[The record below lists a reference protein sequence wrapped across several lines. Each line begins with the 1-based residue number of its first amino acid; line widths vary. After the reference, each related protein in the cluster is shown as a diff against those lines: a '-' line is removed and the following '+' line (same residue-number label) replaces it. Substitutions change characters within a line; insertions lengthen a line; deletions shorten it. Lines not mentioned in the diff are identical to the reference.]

1 MMHYIKVSGH
11 LSAFTA
17 IILEWLIYF
26 EYFFLL
32 SHYSTIFQHFLK
44 TFSEGIKDVLSNK
57 NFHSLCFVIQYEIIV
72 EHH

>member
-26 EYFFLL
+26 EYFFYYLITVQSSSISLRLL
-32 SHYSTIFQHFLK
+32 VK
-44 TFSEGIKDVLSNK
+44 E
-57 NFHSLCFVIQYEIIV
+57 
-72 EHH
+72 